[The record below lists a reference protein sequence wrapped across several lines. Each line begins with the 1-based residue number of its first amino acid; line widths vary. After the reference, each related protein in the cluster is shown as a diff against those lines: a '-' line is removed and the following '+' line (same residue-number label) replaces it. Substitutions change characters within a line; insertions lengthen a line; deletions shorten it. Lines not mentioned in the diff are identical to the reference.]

1 MKEKKSY
8 NLLITIWLWV
18 VLIGVLPV
26 LGRNLLVSLQ
36 FGVGAPADLKFPYT
50 LMILGGVVCFFGY
63 ILLLCKRKLG
73 VWLIFLSLP
82 VAYALAK
89 VYLYYFGLPEAR
101 SGGLMFVFY
110 VILPLLLN
118 LITAGLLCLRRRGRS
133 GWDLLRNK
141 ALVQLE
147 SGTDGLD
154 TQAGQVEEHGVEG
167 IGDHDRP
174 DGIDALHE
182 GQEVVQSVEKDRD
195 QEGER

>member
-8 NLLITIWLWV
+8 NLLTTVWLWV
-18 VLIGVLPV
+18 VLIGVMPV

-36 FGVGAPADLKFPYT
+36 FGVGAPADLQLPYF
-50 LMILGGVVCFFGY
+50 LMILGGVVCFLGY

-133 GWDLLRNK
+133 GWDLLRK
-141 ALVQLE
+141 QEPAVEQPIVEEKLE
-147 SGTDGLD
+147 DLREEDDQTDGGSGEGAEED
-154 TQAGQVEEHGVEG
+154 AGG
-167 IGDHDRP
+167 
-174 DGIDALHE
+174 A
-182 GQEVVQSVEKDRD
+182 
-195 QEGER
+195 

>member
-8 NLLITIWLWV
+8 NLLTTIWLWV
-18 VLIGVLPV
+18 VLIGVMPV

-36 FGVGAPADLKFPYT
+36 FGVGAPADLTCPYT
-50 LMILGGVVCFFGY
+50 QMILGGVVCFFGY

-133 GWDLLRNK
+133 GWDLLRK
-141 ALVQLE
+141 QEPAVEQPIVEEKLE
-147 SGTDGLD
+147 DLREEDDQTDGGSGEGAEED
-154 TQAGQVEEHGVEG
+154 AGG
-167 IGDHDRP
+167 
-174 DGIDALHE
+174 A
-182 GQEVVQSVEKDRD
+182 
-195 QEGER
+195 

>member
-18 VLIGVLPV
+18 VLIGVLPG

>member
-8 NLLITIWLWV
+8 NPLITIWLWV
-18 VLIGVLPV
+18 VLIGIMPV

-101 SGGLMFVFY
+101 SGGLMFVCY

-133 GWDLLRNK
+133 GWDLLRK
-141 ALVQLE
+141 QEPAVEQPIVEEKLE
-147 SGTDGLD
+147 DLREEDDQTDGGSGEGAEED
-154 TQAGQVEEHGVEG
+154 AGG
-167 IGDHDRP
+167 
-174 DGIDALHE
+174 A
-182 GQEVVQSVEKDRD
+182 
-195 QEGER
+195 

>member
-8 NLLITIWLWV
+8 NPLITIWLWV

-36 FGVGAPADLKFPYT
+36 FGVGAPADLTFPYT

-133 GWDLLRNK
+133 GWDLLRK
-141 ALVQLE
+141 QEPAVEQPIVEEKLE
-147 SGTDGLD
+147 DLREEDDQTDGGSGEGAEED
-154 TQAGQVEEHGVEG
+154 AGG
-167 IGDHDRP
+167 
-174 DGIDALHE
+174 A
-182 GQEVVQSVEKDRD
+182 
-195 QEGER
+195 

>member
-8 NLLITIWLWV
+8 NLLTTIWLWV
-18 VLIGVLPV
+18 VLIGVMPV

-36 FGVGAPADLKFPYT
+36 FGVGAPADLQLPYF
-50 LMILGGVVCFFGY
+50 LMILGGVVCFLGY

-82 VAYALAK
+82 VAYGLAK
-89 VYLYYFGLPEAR
+89 LYLYFFGLPGAR

-110 VILPLLLN
+110 IILPLLLN
-118 LITAGLLCLRRRGRS
+118 LVTAGLLCLRRRGRS

-167 IGDHDRP
+167 VGDHNRP

>member
-1 MKEKKSY
+1 
-8 NLLITIWLWV
+8 
-18 VLIGVLPV
+18 
-26 LGRNLLVSLQ
+26 
-36 FGVGAPADLKFPYT
+36 
-50 LMILGGVVCFFGY
+50 MILGGVVCFFGY

-133 GWDLLRNK
+133 GWDLLRK
-141 ALVQLE
+141 QEPAVEQPIVEEKLE
-147 SGTDGLD
+147 DLREEDDQTDGGSGEGAEED
-154 TQAGQVEEHGVEG
+154 AGG
-167 IGDHDRP
+167 
-174 DGIDALHE
+174 A
-182 GQEVVQSVEKDRD
+182 
-195 QEGER
+195 